1 MLVYSEVDV
10 TYGCIGIII
19 LSVHAGML
27 VYSKV
32 DVTYGC
38 IGIIILS
45 VHVGC

>member
-10 TYGCIGIII
+10 TYGCIGII